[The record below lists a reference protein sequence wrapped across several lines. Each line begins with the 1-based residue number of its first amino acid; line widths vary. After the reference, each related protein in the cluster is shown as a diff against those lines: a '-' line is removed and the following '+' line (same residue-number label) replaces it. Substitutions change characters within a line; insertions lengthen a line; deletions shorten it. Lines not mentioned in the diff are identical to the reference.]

1 MTYFEK
7 LMEEHPE
14 LTDPELD
21 AIVSGSCPEHYGYEP
36 ERSSCPEGQ
45 HMLWCGLCWDREME
59 ESK

>member
-21 AIVSGSCPEHYGYEP
+21 AIVLGNCPEHYGYEP
-36 ERSSCPEGQ
+36 KRSRCPEGQ
-45 HMLWCGLCWDREME
+45 HMIWCGLCWDREME